1 MSEDEGLLPVVAV
14 RQFFFCRQIPYLNLV
29 LHVVEPETDSMV
41 YSKERHELF
50 RAQYL
55 PRSIRPKKVYTGV
68 DLRSERLGLV
78 GKLDALVETYFG
90 ELIPCE
96 LKHSALRRGRPLLK
110 DVVQLT
116 AYAMLVEDVYGCVV
130 KRGVLYYAEDGEK
143 PEIRILQSHRY
154 MVKMAV
160 KHIREMMASEE
171 APEEKNL
178 KECPSCWYRRICY
191 T

>member
-1 MSEDEGLLPVVAV
+1 LRENDELLPVVIV

-29 LHVVEPETDSMV
+29 LHIVEPETESMV
-41 YSKERHELF
+41 YSKSRHGLF
-50 RAQYL
+50 KAQYL
-55 PRSIRPKKVYTGV
+55 PRCIRPKRVFTNV

-78 GKLDALVETYFG
+78 GKLDALVETVLG

-110 DVVQLT
+110 DIVQLT

-143 PEIRILQSHRY
+143 PVINISQSHRLL
-154 MVKMAV
+154 VKMAV
-160 KHIREMMASEE
+160 KKIREMTAREE
-171 APEEKNL
+171 PPSMRSL
-178 KECPSCWYRRICY
+178 KECPNCWYRRVCL